1 MKIQRAMA
9 YPSNIHTLTEA
20 MQAIRKTEALLGL
33 PEGSLLTKSRE
44 RRYVDAR
51 SVLLFYFTKYM
62 RMTTSAAGSML
73 NRNHATCI
81 HAVKTYHM
89 LYETSKDFR
98 TYADDILVHIGTDRM
113 QGHKKALLDA
123 LEAVEKERSQI
134 LQALNSF
141 S

>member
-1 MKIQRAMA
+1 MA

-20 MQAIRKTEALLGL
+20 MQAVRKTEDLLGL
-33 PEGSLLTKSRE
+33 PQGSLLTKSRE

-51 SVLLFYFTKYM
+51 SVLMFYFTKYM
-62 RMTTSAAGSML
+62 RMTTSAAGAML

-81 HAVKTYHM
+81 HAIKTYQQ
-89 LYETSKDFR
+89 LYETSKEFR
-98 TYADDILVHIGTDRM
+98 SMADEILLHVGSTRL

-123 LEAVEKERSQI
+123 LEQIEKERSKI
-134 LQALNSF
+134 LEALQSL

>member
-1 MKIQRAMA
+1 MA

-20 MQAIRKTEALLGL
+20 MQAVRKTEDLLGL
-33 PEGSLLTKSRE
+33 PKGALLTKSRE

-51 SVLLFYFTKYM
+51 SVLMFYFTKFM
-62 RMTTSAAGSML
+62 RMTTSSAGSML

-89 LYETSKDFR
+89 LYETSKEFR
-98 TYADDILVHIGTDRM
+98 SMADEILIVIGTDRI
-113 QGHKKALLDA
+113 QGHKRAIIDA
-123 LEAVEKERSQI
+123 LESVEKERSRL
-134 LQALNSF
+134 LQALNSL